1 MLKDNKVL
9 IGKSGNKE
17 LSILLDK
24 ANRHGLIT
32 GASGSG
38 KTITLKVMAESFS
51 DAGVPV
57 FLADVKGDIAGT
69 ALAGETNESLEKRLT
84 KLNIKDFEYKK
95 FPVHFWDILGEYG
108 HPIRTTLDSVGSDI
122 LSMMLGLSE
131 AQEGMLAIA
140 YKIASDN
147 GWKLDDTKDLRLLLQ
162 YVGDNKN
169 DFITKYGN
177 ITTQSIGVI
186 QRCLLTL
193 ENQGA
198 DKFFGQPELDIND
211 FIGTDANG
219 KGIVNILHAVE
230 LFKSPDLYASFLL
243 WLLTNLFNKMPEVGD
258 LEKPKIVFFFDEAHL
273 LFNGMPSYRL
283 KQITQVVKLIRSRGI
298 GLYFISQS
306 PTDIPDEVIAQLG
319 NRVQHTLRAY
329 TPSEQRTV
337 KVAADAF
344 RKNPAFDTTEAIL
357 ALGTGEALVSFQN
370 ENGEPEIV
378 EKATILP
385 PQSKMG
391 VIDDITRNKIINMS
405 PLAGKYEETMER
417 DSAFE
422 ELDKMIKEKL
432 EAEEEERKALEEAKE
447 AEKAAK
453 EAEKAAK
460 EAEKAQKAAEKEAEK
475 KKKEAEKAKKNSLE
489 YKLGKK
495 VANKAVDKVI
505 NKGLNTLMKKFFK

>member
-1 MLKDNKVL
+1 MYLNNKIL
-9 IGKSGNKE
+9 IGKNGKQE

-69 ALAGETNESLEKRLT
+69 CLKGETSEALEKRLK
-84 KLNIKDFEYKK
+84 KLGIKDFEYKN
-95 FPVHFWDILGEYG
+95 FPVRFFDIFGEKG
-108 HPIRTTLDSVGSDI
+108 HPIRTTIDSVGSEI

-140 YKIASDN
+140 FKIAKDN
-147 GWKLDDTKDLRLLLQ
+147 NWKLDDTKDLRLLLQ
-162 YVGDNKN
+162 YIADNKN
-169 DFITKYGN
+169 DYITKYGN
-177 ITTQSIGVI
+177 IATQSIGVI

-198 DKFFGQPELDIND
+198 DKFFGQPELDIHD
-211 FIGTDANG
+211 LMQTEDG
-219 KGIVNILHAVE
+219 KGIINILDAVE

-243 WLLTNLFNKMPEVGD
+243 WFLTTLFNTMPEVGD
-258 LEKPKIVFFFDEAHL
+258 LDKPKIVFFFDEAHL
-273 LFNGMPSYRL
+273 LFNGMPTYRL
-283 KQITQVVKLIRSRGI
+283 KQIVQVVKLIRSRGI
-298 GLYFISQS
+298 GLFFISQS
-306 PTDIPDEVIAQLG
+306 PADIPNEVIAQLG

-329 TPSEQRTV
+329 TPSEQKVV
-337 KVAADAF
+337 KAAADSF
-344 RKNPAFDTTEAIL
+344 RTNPKFDTAEAIL
-357 ALGTGEALVSFQN
+357 ALGTGEALLSFQN

-385 PQSKMG
+385 PQSMMG
-391 VIDDITRNKIINMS
+391 TIDDITRNKVINS
-405 PLAGKYEETMER
+405 SNLLGKYEEIVER

-422 ELDKMIKEKL
+422 ELDKMIKASV
-432 EAEEEERKALEEAKE
+432 EAEEAEKRAIEEAKE
-447 AEKAAK
+447 AERAAK
-453 EAEKAAK
+453 EAEKERK
-460 EAEKAQKAAEKEAEK
+460 EKEKLEAQAK
-475 KKKEAEKAKKNSLE
+475 KDLEKAKKAEEKARKNTVQ

-495 VANKAVDKVI
+495 VVNKTVDKAL
-505 NKGLNTLMKKFFK
+505 NKTLNKVMKSIFE